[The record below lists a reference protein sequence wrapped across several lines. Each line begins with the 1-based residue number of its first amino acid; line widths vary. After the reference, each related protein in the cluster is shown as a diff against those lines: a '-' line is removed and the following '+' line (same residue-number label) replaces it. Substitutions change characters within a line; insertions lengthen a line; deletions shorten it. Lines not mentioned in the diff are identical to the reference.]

1 MTVTSNGRPKL
12 SPAHPCPNGQSAGG
26 PHVVGHRRGKG
37 FRLAVIGF
45 GPWPAALPALV
56 GVELFDGIAAMLH
69 SSDVG
74 NYHGYAA
81 VQGRGT
87 VALPPE
93 LRRKYRLDE
102 PGAQLEIIE
111 REDGVIELRPT
122 LPVPVDEM
130 WFWTE
135 GHQAA
140 EREAEDD
147 LAAGR
152 FRTFDD
158 ARSFLADLESLAADT
173 SQ

>member
-1 MTVTSNGRPKL
+1 L
-12 SPAHPCPNGQSAGG
+12 
-26 PHVVGHRRGKG
+26 
-37 FRLAVIGF
+37 
-45 GPWPAALPALV
+45 
-56 GVELFDGIAAMLH
+56 E
-69 SSDVG
+69 DVS

-87 VALPPE
+87 LALPAE

-102 PGAQLEIIE
+102 PGAQLEVVE

-130 WFWTE
+130 WFWSE

-140 EREAEDD
+140 QREAEDD

-158 ARSFLADLESLAADT
+158 AESFLADLESLTTD
-173 SQ
+173 SGR

>member
-1 MTVTSNGRPKL
+1 MCVTSFTPTAAKAMA
-12 SPAHPCPNGQSAGG
+12 SPTSDFWLRHYRAM
-26 PHVVGHRRGKG
+26 
-37 FRLAVIGF
+37 L
-45 GPWPAALPALV
+45 L
-56 GVELFDGIAAMLH
+56 DGIAAILH
-69 SSDVG
+69 SGDMS
-74 NYHGYAA
+74 NYHGFAA

-87 VALPPE
+87 VALPAE

-102 PGAQLEIIE
+102 PGAQLEVTE

-130 WFWTE
+130 WFWSE

-140 EREAEDD
+140 EWEAEDD

-158 ARSFLADLESLAADT
+158 ADSFLGDLESLAADPDR
-173 SQ
+173 

>member
-1 MTVTSNGRPKL
+1 MVDVSN
-12 SPAHPCPNGQSAGG
+12 
-26 PHVVGHRRGKG
+26 
-37 FRLAVIGF
+37 
-45 GPWPAALPALV
+45 
-56 GVELFDGIAAMLH
+56 
-69 SSDVG
+69 
-74 NYHGYAA
+74 YYGYAA

-87 VALPPE
+87 VALPAD

-102 PGAQLEIIE
+102 PGAQLEVVE

-130 WFWTE
+130 WFWAE

-147 LAAGR
+147 IAADR

-158 ARSFLADLESLAADT
+158 AESFLADLESLTTD
-173 SQ
+173 SGR

>member
-1 MTVTSNGRPKL
+1 M
-12 SPAHPCPNGQSAGG
+12 
-26 PHVVGHRRGKG
+26 
-37 FRLAVIGF
+37 
-45 GPWPAALPALV
+45 
-56 GVELFDGIAAMLH
+56 
-69 SSDVG
+69 
-74 NYHGYAA
+74 
-81 VQGRGT
+81 
-87 VALPPE
+87 PPE

-111 REDGVIELRPT
+111 RADGVIELRPT

-147 LAAGR
+147 LAASR

-158 ARSFLADLESLAADT
+158 TQSFLADLESLAADT
-173 SQ
+173 SQS

>member
-1 MTVTSNGRPKL
+1 M
-12 SPAHPCPNGQSAGG
+12 AG
-26 PHVVGHRRGKG
+26 
-37 FRLAVIGF
+37 
-45 GPWPAALPALV
+45 
-56 GVELFDGIAAMLH
+56 
-69 SSDVG
+69 
-74 NYHGYAA
+74 YHGYAA

-87 VALPPE
+87 VALPAE

-140 EREAEDD
+140 EREAEEDQN
-147 LAAGR
+147 AGR
-152 FRTFDD
+152 YRTFDD
-158 ARSFLADLESLAADT
+158 ADAFLADLESLAAEPKR
-173 SQ
+173 

>member
-1 MTVTSNGRPKL
+1 
-12 SPAHPCPNGQSAGG
+12 
-26 PHVVGHRRGKG
+26 
-37 FRLAVIGF
+37 
-45 GPWPAALPALV
+45 
-56 GVELFDGIAAMLH
+56 MLH
-69 SSDVG
+69 TSSVS

-87 VALPPE
+87 VALPAE

-102 PGAQLEIIE
+102 PGAQLEIVE

-140 EREAEDD
+140 ERQAEDD
-147 LAAGR
+147 IAAGR
-152 FRTFDD
+152 HRTFDD
-158 ARSFLADLESLAADT
+158 AQAFLADLESLAANQD
-173 SQ
+173 QDR

>member
-1 MTVTSNGRPKL
+1 MPWVPTTL
-12 SPAHPCPNGQSAGG
+12 SPGRSPRGGARVAHTFAA
-26 PHVVGHRRGKG
+26 HVRAR
-37 FRLAVIGF
+37 
-45 GPWPAALPALV
+45 PELV
-56 GVELFDGIAAMLH
+56 WTTLTCGIVELCCLTVLQQYCIVV
-69 SSDVG
+69 DVS

-87 VALPPE
+87 VALPAE

-102 PGAQLEIIE
+102 PGAQLEVTE
-111 REDGVIELRPT
+111 RTDGVIELRPT
-122 LPVPVDEM
+122 LPIPIDEM
-130 WFWTE
+130 WFWSE

-158 ARSFLADLESLAADT
+158 ADSFLADLESLAADPDR
-173 SQ
+173 